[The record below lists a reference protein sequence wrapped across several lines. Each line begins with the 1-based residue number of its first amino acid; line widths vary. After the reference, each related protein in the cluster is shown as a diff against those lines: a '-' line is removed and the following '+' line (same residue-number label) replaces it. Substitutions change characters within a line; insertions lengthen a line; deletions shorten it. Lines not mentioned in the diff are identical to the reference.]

1 MAAPSHQTIYFDM
14 KTNDPKR
21 AAEVYYDGAC
31 PVCSREI
38 AFYQKR
44 MGDDVAW
51 RDVAA
56 DTAPAVDLTREDALA
71 RFHIRQ
77 NDGQLVSGARAFLA
91 LWRNDLR
98 LAPLARLLDR
108 RPFIWALELGYA
120 AFLRLRPLWR

>member
-1 MAAPSHQTIYFDM
+1 MSN
-14 KTNDPKR
+14 NDPKR
-21 AAEVYYDGAC
+21 AVEVYYDGAC

-38 AFYQKR
+38 SFYQKR
-44 MGDDVAW
+44 MTEGDVAW

-56 DTAPAVDLTREDALA
+56 DTAPAPDLTRDAALA

-77 NDGQLVSGARAFLA
+77 SDGALVSGARAFLA
-91 LWRNDLR
+91 LWRNDRR

-108 RPFIWALELGYA
+108 RPFIWALELGYT